1 MNLHQLVHVIDIQQR
16 TEEISNTKDD
26 ILKNIIQSEMK
37 PKRNNYEKEK
47 ENLCTMMQ
55 VCNQIQNNKGQLG
68 TQN

>member
-37 PKRNNYEKEK
+37 PKRNK
-47 ENLCTMMQ
+47 L
-55 VCNQIQNNKGQLG
+55 
-68 TQN
+68 